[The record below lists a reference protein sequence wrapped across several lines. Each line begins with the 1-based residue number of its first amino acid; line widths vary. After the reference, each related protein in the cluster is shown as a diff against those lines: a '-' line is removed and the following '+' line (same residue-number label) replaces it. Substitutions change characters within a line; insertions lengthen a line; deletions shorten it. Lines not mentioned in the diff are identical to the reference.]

1 MSTDKPEIQMLLGQL
16 EPFAA
21 DLARPDVFEIVVNGP
36 GKVWVETRKGWTVR
50 DDAAVTYD
58 LLLRLARTAASFSG
72 QSIDES
78 RPILS
83 AALPGGERVQI
94 VMPPACPAGT
104 LSVTIRKPSGTRL
117 SLVELGQG
125 GLFSNVVVA
134 GVADGVSDADQRLN
148 RLLASGDNVAFLAGC
163 VLAKKNI
170 IISGPTGSGKTT
182 VSKGLIELIP
192 RNERIITIEDTLELV
207 VPQPNHVRLL
217 YSKGGQ
223 GVSSVTAKDLLEAAL
238 RMRPDRIL
246 VQELRDGAAWDYL
259 RNVNSGH
266 PGSITTVHANS
277 CKLAFE
283 QLTLLIKESPGGR
296 DLDRSDISSLLKQL
310 VDVVVQCRRVGG
322 AFRVTEIYFG
332 DQLAG

>member
-1 MSTDKPEIQMLLGQL
+1 MSQGDPQVQMLLGQL

-36 GKVWVETRKGWTVR
+36 GEVWIETRQGWTVR
-50 DDAAVTYD
+50 KDAAVTYD
-58 LLLRLARTAASFSG
+58 LLLRLARTAATYSG
-72 QSIDES
+72 QSIDET

-125 GLFSNVVVA
+125 GLFSNVRVA
-134 GVADGVSDADQRLN
+134 AGGDAVSETDQRLAA
-148 RLLASGDNVAFLAGC
+148 LLASGDNVAFLGGC

-192 RNERIITIEDTLELV
+192 ADERIITIEDTLELV
-207 VPQPNHVRLL
+207 VPQANHVRLL

-296 DLDRSDISSLLKQL
+296 DLDRSDIASLLKQL
-310 VDVVVQCRRVGG
+310 VDVVVQCKRVGG

-332 DQLAG
+332 GRQAA